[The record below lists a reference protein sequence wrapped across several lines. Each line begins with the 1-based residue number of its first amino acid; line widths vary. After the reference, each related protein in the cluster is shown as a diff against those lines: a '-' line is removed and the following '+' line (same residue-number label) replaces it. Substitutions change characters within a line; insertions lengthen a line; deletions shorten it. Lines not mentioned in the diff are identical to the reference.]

1 MLRVKLLAEGA
12 KAPTVANA
20 GEDLGFDLYALEDIT
35 LLPGVPTKVRTGIAA
50 EFEVRMPVPR
60 RSAIT
65 DQVIVDMVR
74 VPYGLL
80 IRDRSSM
87 AANGVTVSG
96 GVVDAGY
103 RGEIAVFLTKT
114 IDAYN
119 VTTDFDEFVHQP
131 DGVSVG
137 VWKQFV
143 KGVDLSLGFKYEIKA
158 GDKIAQMIPMPVL
171 TKNGV
176 EVVEELS
183 QSQRGEGAFGS
194 TGV

>member
-20 GEDLGFDLYALEDIT
+20 GEDLGFDLYALEDVT

-50 EFEVRMPVPR
+50 EFDVRMPIPKKN
-60 RSAIT
+60 AIT
-65 DQVIVDMVR
+65 DQVTVDMVR

-80 IRDRSSM
+80 IRDRSSL
-87 AANGVTVSG
+87 AAKGVTVSG

-103 RGEIAVFLTKT
+103 RGEIMVVLTKGLRE
-114 IDAYN
+114 ISV
-119 VTTDFDEFVHQP
+119 VTTGLDKNLRAIHFG
-131 DGVSVG
+131 DGY
-137 VWKQFV
+137 
-143 KGVDLSLGFKYEIKA
+143 SLYA

-171 TKNGV
+171 TKKGV

-183 QSQRGEGAFGS
+183 QSERGEGAFGS